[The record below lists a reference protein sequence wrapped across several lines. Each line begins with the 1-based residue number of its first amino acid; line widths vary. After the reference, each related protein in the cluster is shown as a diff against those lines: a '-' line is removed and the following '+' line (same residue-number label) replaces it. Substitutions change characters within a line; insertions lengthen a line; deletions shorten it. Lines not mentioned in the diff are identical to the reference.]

1 MSNILGLIVVLPDRC
16 HNCNSNTAMVGS
28 CPPPHFTKL
37 YCDGCDCGRG
47 YVGHDLYA
55 FLEEFIKQFG
65 RPTEPIEL
73 RTGKVREPEQ
83 PGSDAAQLQLQLKET
98 VNENDRT
105 LSE

>member
-16 HNCNSNTAMVGS
+16 RNCNSNTAMVGS
-28 CPPPHFTKL
+28 CPTPHFTKL

-47 YVGHDLYA
+47 YVGRDLYA

-73 RTGKVREPEQ
+73 RTGKVREPKQ
-83 PGSDAAQLQLQLKET
+83 PGSDAAQLQLRLKE
-98 VNENDRT
+98 NCE
-105 LSE
+105 